1 MKGTPSYETPL
12 SSVCLLYGTQS
23 GQKGSLLMYAA
34 VWVILILINTFKKGG
49 IGLLSLQTK
58 ICLLFGIE
66 IPVIQAGMAGGP
78 ATAKLT
84 AAVSEAGGLGT
95 LGAAYM
101 EPEALR
107 KAIAEIKEATG
118 QPFAVNIFTS
128 KDKDDFS
135 RLVDVQHA
143 LAPFRKELKIEE
155 PQITSS
161 ADWSRQQFDICMEMG
176 VPVVSTAFGLLE
188 PEQMEAAKAAGIPII
203 AMATTVEEAK
213 QAESSGVDAVV
224 AQGSEAGGHRG
235 TFSLKTHS
243 NGAQIGTLSLVPQI
257 VDAVKIPV
265 IAAGGIADGRGLIA
279 ALALGADAVQ
289 IGTRFLLA
297 EEAGTHPA
305 YQQKLMD
312 ANEEQTVVTK
322 NFSGRPARAIKNRFL
337 SEFEEMGTQPLPFPS
352 HNTVTRD
359 IRAAAAKQG
368 NSEFM
373 SLWAG
378 QSLRL
383 INGKASAAEM
393 IGEIMEDARNII
405 GE

>member
-1 MKGTPSYETPL
+1 M
-12 SSVCLLYGTQS
+12 
-23 GQKGSLLMYAA
+23 
-34 VWVILILINTFKKGG
+34 
-49 IGLLSLQTK
+49 LSLQTG
-58 ICLLFGIE
+58 ICDLFGIE
-66 IPVIQAGMAGGP
+66 VPIVQAGMAGGP
-78 ATAKLT
+78 ATAKLA

-107 KAIAEIKEATG
+107 KAIAEIQEATEK
-118 QPFAVNIFTS
+118 PFAVNIFAS

-135 RLVDVQHA
+135 RLEEVQRA
-143 LAPFRKELKIEE
+143 LAPFRKELMIEE

-161 ADWSRQQFDICMEMG
+161 ADWSRQQFDICVEMG
-176 VPVVSTAFGLLE
+176 VPAVSTAFGLLE
-188 PEQMEAAKAAGIPII
+188 PEQMKAAKAAGMKII
-203 AMATTVEEAK
+203 AMATTVVEAEL
-213 QAESSGVDAVV
+213 AEKSGVDAVV

-235 TFSLKTHS
+235 TFSLETHLE
-243 NGAQIGTLSLVPQI
+243 GAQIGTLSLVPQI

-265 IAAGGIADGRGLIA
+265 IAAGGIADGRGLVA
-279 ALALGADAVQ
+279 ALALGAEAAQ

-297 EEAGTHPA
+297 AEAGTHPA
-305 YQQKLMD
+305 YQQKVID
-312 ANEEQTVVTK
+312 ANEEQTIITK
-322 NFSGRPARAIKNRFL
+322 SFSGRPARAIKNRFL
-337 SEFEEMGTQPLPFPS
+337 TEFEETGTRPLPFPS

-359 IRAAAAKQG
+359 IRTAAAKEG

-383 INGKASAAEM
+383 INSKSPAAEM
-393 IGEIMEDARNII
+393 IREIMEDARGIL

>member
-1 MKGTPSYETPL
+1 M
-12 SSVCLLYGTQS
+12 
-23 GQKGSLLMYAA
+23 
-34 VWVILILINTFKKGG
+34 
-49 IGLLSLQTK
+49 LSLQTG
-58 ICLLFGIE
+58 ICHLFGIDVP
-66 IPVIQAGMAGGP
+66 IIQAGMAGGP
-78 ATAKLT
+78 ATAKLA

-107 KAIAEIKEATG
+107 KAIADIKKATDK
-118 QPFAVNIFTS
+118 PFAVNIFAS
-128 KDKDDFS
+128 KDTDDFS
-135 RLVDVQHA
+135 RLVEVQRA
-143 LAPFRKELKIEE
+143 LAPFRKEMKIEE
-155 PQITSS
+155 PHITSS
-161 ADWSRQQFDICMEMG
+161 SDWSRQQFDICLEME

-188 PEQMEAAKAAGIPII
+188 KEQMEAAKAAGIQII
-203 AMATTVEEAK
+203 AMATTVEEA
-213 QAESSGVDAVV
+213 QLAEKAEVGAVV

-235 TFSLKTHS
+235 TFSLKAHPA
-243 NGAQIGTLSLVPQI
+243 GAQIGTMSLVPQI

-279 ALALGADAVQ
+279 ALALGAEAVQ

-305 YQQKLMD
+305 YQQKVID
-312 ANEEQTVVTK
+312 ANEEHTIITK
-322 NFSGRPARAIKNRFL
+322 SFSGRPARAIKNRFL
-337 SEFEEMGTQPLPFPS
+337 AEFEETGTRPLPFPS

-359 IRAAAAKQG
+359 IRTAAAKEG

-378 QSLRL
+378 QSLKL
-383 INGKASAAEM
+383 INSKSPAAEM
-393 IGEIMEDARNII
+393 IREIMEDARGII

>member
-1 MKGTPSYETPL
+1 M
-12 SSVCLLYGTQS
+12 
-23 GQKGSLLMYAA
+23 
-34 VWVILILINTFKKGG
+34 
-49 IGLLSLQTK
+49 LSLQTG
-58 ICLLFGIE
+58 ICRVFGIE
-66 IPVIQAGMAGGP
+66 VPIIQAGMAGGP
-78 ATAKLT
+78 ATAGLA

-107 KAIAEIKEATG
+107 KAIAEVQEATG
-118 QPFAVNIFTS
+118 KPFAVNIFTS
-128 KDKDDFS
+128 KDNDDFS
-135 RLVDVQHA
+135 RLVEVQRA
-143 LAPFRKELKIEE
+143 LASFRKELKIDD
-155 PQITSS
+155 PKITNS
-161 ADWSRQQFDICMEMG
+161 AVWSRQQFDICLEMG
-176 VPVVSTAFGLLE
+176 VPAVSTAFGLLE
-188 PEQMEAAKAAGIPII
+188 PEQMEAAKAAGIKII

-213 QAESSGVDAVV
+213 LAEKSGVDAVV

-235 TFSLKTHS
+235 TFSLETHPD
-243 NGAQIGTLSLVPQI
+243 GAQIGTLSLVPQI

-305 YQQKLMD
+305 YQQKVME
-312 ANEEQTVVTK
+312 ANEEHTVITRC
-322 NFSGRPARAIKNRFL
+322 FSGRPARAIKNRFL
-337 SEFEEMGTQPLPFPS
+337 AEFEETGTRPLRFPS

-359 IRAAAAKQG
+359 IRAAAAEQG

-383 INGKASAAEM
+383 INGKESAAEM
-393 IGEIMEDARNII
+393 IRKIMESARDII